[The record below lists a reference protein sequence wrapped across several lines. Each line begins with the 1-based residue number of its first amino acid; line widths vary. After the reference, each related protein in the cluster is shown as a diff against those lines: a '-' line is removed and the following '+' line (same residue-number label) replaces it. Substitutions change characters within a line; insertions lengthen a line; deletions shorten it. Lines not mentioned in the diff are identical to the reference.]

1 MRGLATGLGFD
12 RDDRGGGC
20 RGDALTLTASSE
32 RVGVSDGVRSGR
44 EDSFSVG
51 AVLHRGDGDVAG
63 GFAHHDEGGVLH
75 AARARH
81 VGGPSGGR
89 QARLRVE
96 VEHVDP
102 VVDGD
107 AHHPAHP
114 GHELDATRG
123 FDVVRGG
130 EQRLHAVAAD
140 DLHPRV
146 HPHREQSLHGLVRDA
161 RRGVRPSV
169 LGDDSRAHVQGA
181 EGLGEVVHVGHRV
194 QGLGDRLVELGELEH
209 GAYRGRRRAPAA
221 VRARPLRARE
231 SWSSISV
238 VTSTRRDIRKNRGEN

>member
-1 MRGLATGLGFD
+1 M
-12 RDDRGGGC
+12 
-20 RGDALTLTASSE
+20 
-32 RVGVSDGVRSGR
+32 
-44 EDSFSVG
+44 
-51 AVLHRGDGDVAG
+51 
-63 GFAHHDEGGVLH
+63 
-75 AARARH
+75 
-81 VGGPSGGR
+81 
-89 QARLRVE
+89 E

-161 RRGVRPSV
+161 RRGVQPPV
-169 LGDDSRAHVQGA
+169 LGDDPRAHVHGA
-181 EGLGEVVHVGHRV
+181 EGLGEVVHVGTAFRASV
-194 QGLGDRLVELGELEH
+194 TALWSLVSLNMARIGDGDVFRG
-209 GAYRGRRRAPAA
+209 GARFPFAP
-221 VRARPLRARE
+221 E
-231 SWSSISV
+231 S
-238 VTSTRRDIRKNRGEN
+238 